1 MAVTFDTTNFNS
13 SITDGT
19 TNSGIP
25 TSEEDKI
32 GIKFFSDADP
42 VPVNKFLFN
51 LSSAIEYIQTNGFI
65 LWQKGKQY
73 KLGSIVNIIEK
84 YDDFST
90 LRKFK
95 CIKVDDVTGYTT
107 EVPVVGSLYLDQDR
121 LTSYFQDITSVNS
134 TYWDEI
140 FDKDDSIISLQLQER
155 SFGLS
160 LFEIPTMGFYR
171 NNFDVLIERYN
182 TNTASNDTLRFTV
195 NFETFD
201 YDGNT
206 DNVILN
212 IYNVNCNNYERSSY
226 VPTANQNGLISS
238 EELNYVFGKN
248 KFTLLGITMSIK
260 NNKLNLDI
268 YSDDFAYIDDTK
280 TINVKLVNNIQEI
293 NVSPVIL
300 QQYNGFTGKDVV
312 VIRDGYDNSGTDCG
326 YIVETTT
333 KYTTEEMFKN
343 SLLLITTN
351 NCIDPTSRRPGSSRN
366 FDYVFNPD
374 DMINVIN
381 DKTNTDYSNH
391 VLPYIYGEARPEAN
405 AAFNNSTNGS
415 YYYSSTILSGI
426 EKRPLN
432 RDARSGAGTD
442 TNPIGKT
449 KATISTTN
457 DDITKNIFNSKNPEL
472 NIIDS
477 KPALYPKSK
486 RVYRYFKY

>member
-13 SITDGT
+13 SITDGL

-25 TSEEDKI
+25 TTEEDKV
-32 GIKFFSDADP
+32 GIKFYSDADA

-65 LWQKGKQY
+65 LWQKDKQY
-73 KLGSIVNIIEK
+73 KLGSVINIIEK

-107 EVPVVGSLYLDQDR
+107 EMPVVGTLYTDMSR
-121 LTSYFQDITSVNS
+121 LTAYFQNVTSVNT
-134 TYWDEI
+134 TYWEEI
-140 FDKDDSIISLQLQER
+140 YDKDDSMTSIQLPER
-155 SFGLS
+155 SAGLS
-160 LFEIPTMGFYR
+160 LFEIPNMGFYR

-182 TNTASNDTLRFTV
+182 INTASNDTLRFTV
-195 NFETFD
+195 NFESYN

-206 DNVILN
+206 DNVILS

-226 VPTANQNGLISS
+226 VPTANQKGIISS
-238 EELNYVFGKN
+238 EELYYVFGKN

-260 NNKLNLDI
+260 NDKLNLDI

-280 TINVKLVNNIQEI
+280 TIDIKIVSNIQDI
-293 NVSPVIL
+293 NLTPIAL

-312 VIRDGYDNSGTDCG
+312 VIRDGYDNSGTNCG

-333 KYTTEEMFKN
+333 RYTTEEMFKN
-343 SLLLITTN
+343 SLILITTN
-351 NCIDPTSRRPGSSRN
+351 NCIDPTSRRPGSSKN

-381 DKTNTDYSNH
+381 DKSNTDYSNH
-391 VLPYIYGEARPEAN
+391 VLPYIYGEAKPEPN
-405 AAFNNSTNGS
+405 AGFNNSTNGGV
-415 YYYSSTILSGI
+415 YYSSTLLSGI
-426 EKRPLN
+426 AQKPFN

-442 TNPIGKT
+442 TYPIGKT
-449 KATISTTN
+449 KSTISITG
-457 DDITKNIFNSKNPEL
+457 DDPDKNLFDSKNPEL
-472 NIIDS
+472 NIIDA

-486 RVYRYFKY
+486 RIYRYFKY